1 MNDLIT
7 VAKFSFKD
15 LVTRKSFIVSTIFL
29 VLSIIIGFNIPNI
42 IKLFKNNDKDQKIV
56 ISDNYN
62 IYEGSL
68 NELND
73 LGYKIEITNDT
84 IDSMKDKIKNKK
96 IVSGI
101 VIEQINDKI
110 VLTYVVENELFM
122 DQESTTL
129 SGVLAS
135 IYQEKEIDKLNLSK
149 DQLDKIYPNFTFKIA
164 SLDDINGNVVLA
176 IFISILLAFSIYF
189 FAYQVSGSI
198 TIEKTSKIIETL
210 VTSTSPKNIVLGK
223 TIGIGL
229 VGISQTILLLIVA
242 FISAKLFIES
252 SLLNSFLDLSKIN
265 AMFVLIIILEFL
277 LGYFIYAFIYALI
290 GSTVNKPEEVQSA
303 NTPVSILLI
312 ISMYSLFFT
321 FNNPHGT
328 INYISSMFPF
338 SSPFSLPFRYI
349 AGFASTFDVIISIV
363 ILILSIILIA
373 YITIKIYSNA
383 ILNYGMKT
391 NFKSMIKMYKQK

>member
-1 MNDLIT
+1 
-7 VAKFSFKD
+7 
-15 LVTRKSFIVSTIFL
+15 
-29 VLSIIIGFNIPNI
+29 
-42 IKLFKNNDKDQKIV
+42 
-56 ISDNYN
+56 
-62 IYEGSL
+62 
-68 NELND
+68 
-73 LGYKIEITNDT
+73 
-84 IDSMKDKIKNKK
+84 
-96 IVSGI
+96 
-101 VIEQINDKI
+101 
-110 VLTYVVENELFM
+110 M